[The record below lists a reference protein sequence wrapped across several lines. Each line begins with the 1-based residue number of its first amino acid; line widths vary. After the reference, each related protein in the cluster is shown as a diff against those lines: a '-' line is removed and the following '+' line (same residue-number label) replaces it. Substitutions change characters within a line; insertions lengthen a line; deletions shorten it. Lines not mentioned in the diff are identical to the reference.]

1 MATYFSVL
9 AWRIPM
15 DREAWWA
22 IVHGVTKSGT
32 RQKQLSTAQL
42 YVYMVQK
49 VKRESRSVVSD
60 YATPWTIQSMEY
72 STPEYW
78 SG

>member
-1 MATYFSVL
+1 
-9 AWRIPM
+9 M

-22 IVHGVTKSGT
+22 TVHGVTKSGT
-32 RQKQLSTAQL
+32 RQKQLSTVQL

-49 VKRESRSVVSD
+49 VESESRSVVSD
-60 YATPWTIQSMEY
+60 YAMPWTIQSTEY
-72 STPEYW
+72 SRPEYW

>member
-15 DREAWWA
+15 DREAWRA
-22 IVHGVTKSGT
+22 TVHGVTKSGT

-49 VKRESRSVVSD
+49 VESESRSVVSD
-60 YATPWTIQSMEY
+60 YATPWTIQSTEY
-72 STPEYW
+72 SRPEYW